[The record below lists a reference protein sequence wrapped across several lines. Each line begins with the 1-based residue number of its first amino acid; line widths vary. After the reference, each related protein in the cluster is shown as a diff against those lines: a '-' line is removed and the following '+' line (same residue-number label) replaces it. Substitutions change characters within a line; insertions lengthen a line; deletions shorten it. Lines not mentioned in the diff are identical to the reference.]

1 MAECYPLK
9 PSVLAQLSQGP
20 VRGQDEWLESDSNN
34 ESNTST
40 EAQEDAK
47 RVTPPIVSVP
57 PSPPVPPP
65 VPDAISGTPALLP
78 PPPPNPT
85 TEAVMPC
92 KYPSSVELPKKSVRE
107 RRPPYWCTQDWDLN
121 RY

>member
-20 VRGQDEWLESDSNN
+20 VRGQDEWLEFDSNN

-65 VPDAISGTPALLP
+65 VPDAISGTPALP
-78 PPPPNPT
+78 PPPTQPRKLLCP
-85 TEAVMPC
+85 ASIRLQ
-92 KYPSSVELPKKSVRE
+92 SSFPENQSVSE
-107 RRPPYWCTQDWDLN
+107 DLLIGTP
-121 RY
+121 RIGIGIVIDL